1 MKKLLSIICMLLSI
15 HAVAYELSQPNL
27 NLMDTR
33 YLLQTFALGADLIR
47 WNSELN
53 MYEKQSDGSI
63 LIPIIGQKDGKNTTL
78 AWVRLSC
85 SDNNILALEGFNNGS
100 FSTTKNSNGNDVA
113 ASIKQYYC
121 PIITDEGKK
130 LLAYGSI
137 ISPDGKTYSYLGW
150 YPEEMSLN
158 ANREILV
165 KLYGYVKTDAN
176 KYATKNVDEAVI
188 NCPSKTLALNNVA
201 ALSVDSGRKDMR
213 FLLNTACQFN
223 DVLKMSA
230 INIPINLN
238 KANSKPDI
246 DEAKL
251 KCKAKGLKEKT
262 EKFGLCVLENL
273 N

>member
-1 MKKLLSIICMLLSI
+1 MRKLLLLFLSLSI
-15 HAVAYELSQPNL
+15 NAAAYELSQPHL
-27 NLMDTR
+27 NLMDAK
-33 YLLQTFALGADLIR
+33 YSFQIFGLGADLFR
-47 WNSELN
+47 WGSDLN

-63 LIPIIGQKDGKNTTL
+63 LTPIMGQKDGKNTTL

-100 FSTTKNSNGNDVA
+100 FSTTKNSNGNDIA

-137 ISPDGKTYSYLGW
+137 ISPDGKTYNYLGW

-201 ALSVDSGRKDMR
+201 ALSIDSGRKDMK
-213 FLLNTACQFN
+213 FLFNTACQFN

-238 KANSKPDI
+238 STNSKPDI